1 MKIGGYQIIN
11 LKGKN
16 LTTDVGMVY
25 DGLYELI
32 EGTRKPIL
40 LSGIQIDDTE
50 YQDVFP
56 EVSVN
61 GSNIELRAYGKVFTV
76 QDNNVV
82 TVTDDENGGGGSEDT
97 DDYQPISIGMYTDG
111 GTFMGVTYYCSVPV
125 NRTWAEIISNM
136 LIRDVSV
143 DTIDEVIYDDIN
155 FTFAQSTFNLD
166 YSNGAFVKTTT
177 RNSQDD
183 DRVMNTSLYLYED
196 GDYTP
201 CTYLLKPTP
210 NGRYVNY
217 HSVI

>member
-50 YQDVFP
+50 YQDVFA

-82 TVTDDENGGGGSEDT
+82 TVTDDENGGGGGGDTPTDEYVNFKIVVKTFED
-97 DDYQPISIGMYTDG
+97 D
-111 GTFMGVTYYCSVPV
+111 VLKTYNCKAPV
-125 NRTWAEIISNM
+125 NTTWRNAIFND
-136 LIRDVSV
+136 LIEVVSV
-143 DTIDEVIYDDIN
+143 DTVQELSFLLGIGDGKHQCALGYHLGVASSYILSGQDEAVESALYIKDEGSSIDGNDII
-155 FTFAQSTFNLD
+155 T
-166 YSNGAFVKTTT
+166 
-177 RNSQDD
+177 
-183 DRVMNTSLYLYED
+183 NT
-196 GDYTP
+196 DYTNVF
-201 CTYLLKPTP
+201 L
-210 NGRYVNY
+210 V
-217 HSVI
+217 

>member
-50 YQDVFP
+50 YQDVFA

-82 TVTDDENGGGGSEDT
+82 TVTDDENGGGGGGGDTPEEVRLSIRAALSEDNVYEFDLIAPENVTWREAIILNLIKFDDTYSVEGFINIKIGST
-97 DDYQPISIGMYTDG
+97 DIV
-111 GTFMGVTYYCSVPV
+111 VTKCTPNS
-125 NRTWAEIISNM
+125 
-136 LIRDVSV
+136 D
-143 DTIDEVIYDDIN
+143 
-155 FTFAQSTFNLD
+155 AQSIYL
-166 YSNGAFVKTTT
+166 NGAP
-177 RNSQDD
+177 
-183 DRVMNTSLYLYED
+183 LYFENNNEYPVTEED
-196 GDYTP
+196 VIQAGHYTNIP
-201 CTYLLKPTP
+201 I
-210 NGRYVNY
+210 V
-217 HSVI
+217 